1 MRVGWL
7 IDWLIYKTYE
17 MLLKCDKLILTYEM
31 LLKCDTLIK
40 LINSNKILKVKWNN
54 I

>member
-1 MRVGWL
+1 MSAGWL
-7 IDWLIYKTYE
+7 IDWLICKTDE
-17 MLLKCDKLILTYEM
+17 MLLKCDKLILTDEM

-40 LINSNKILKVKWNN
+40 LINSNKMLKVKWNN